1 MDQFSC
7 HLLPVPQVNEHDLS
21 FVENYFLS
29 VQIIK
34 GDGGKC
40 THSPA
45 RLGGIISLGFD
56 KDFRHLPKPSEI
68 RTQSREY

>member
-1 MDQFSC
+1 MDQFPC

-56 KDFRHLPKPSEI
+56 KFSDFQQVTS
-68 RTQSREY
+68 S